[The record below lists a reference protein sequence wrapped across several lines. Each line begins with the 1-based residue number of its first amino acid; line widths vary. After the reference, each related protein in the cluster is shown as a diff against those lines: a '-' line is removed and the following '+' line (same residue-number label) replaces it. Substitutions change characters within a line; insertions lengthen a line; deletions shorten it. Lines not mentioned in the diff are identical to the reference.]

1 MLKSMTGFGKA
12 SSASASNVIKVEVK
26 SLNSKQLDLNVR
38 MPHALREH
46 EIGLRTMVAR
56 KAERGK
62 IDLSVSIDRLEGA
75 ECETASHFDSAVMRR
90 YLDQVDNCCEKL
102 GIARPDNVFELLLRF
117 PDTVIV
123 DSDSVVDDS
132 DAAALAVAAE
142 AAVGA
147 MMEHRRQEGI
157 ALESFFTERIEAIS
171 ALLAEIEPFEA
182 ERVPRIRARLEENIS
197 RIPVL
202 DFDKGR
208 LEQELIFYI
217 EKLDVNEEKQRLRR
231 HLEYFMETMQSPV
244 AGQGKKLGFIAQE
257 MGREI
262 NTLGSKSNH
271 AGMQAVVGKMKDVLE
286 QIKEQVLNV
295 M

>member
-231 HLEYFMETMQSPV
+231 HLEYFMDTMHSPG
-244 AGQGKKLGFIAQE
+244 AGQGKKL
-257 MGREI
+257 
-262 NTLGSKSNH
+262 
-271 AGMQAVVGKMKDVLE
+271 
-286 QIKEQVLNV
+286 
-295 M
+295 